1 MKSFAL
7 VCLMAA
13 QSLSML
19 LQQTEDIYQNDSLT
33 LETFLTNEEPVVA
46 AVLLQITAGFN
57 KLTEDNIQAEEADVT
72 EIVAMETENIDV
84 MVDEAK
90 EVAEIILVEE
100 TQVDPY

>member
-72 EIVAMETENIDV
+72 EIVAMETEIIDV